1 MDTIETDKLAE
12 PKAQPAEEA
21 TTQEDTAEDA
31 TAESVPDAVTD
42 DGEALVEDSEGDF
55 DVVSDED
62 DLDGAAAV
70 PGATSSDVL
79 SGAASVV
86 GAGLGLA
93 SLTGTWL
100 GTLMANRQQL
110 IGQIKAQSGS
120 SANPIADVYGTPW
133 HTTALF
139 NGLFALVAII
149 VAGAVLLR
157 QQFTPG
163 PLAAPWVKAVAWGA
177 LALGVIGLLIAGAMW
192 FDLFTTLPVAPTS
205 PTGSTG

>member
-42 DGEALVEDSEGDF
+42 DGEALVEDSE
-55 DVVSDED
+55 D
-62 DLDGAAAV
+62 DLDGAATV

-86 GAGLGLA
+86 GASLGLA

-149 VAGAVLLR
+149 VASAVLLR